1 MELHLLVLRERK
13 NIFLARQISARQ
25 RGAVMA
31 FIPDLASLLSLLVET
46 DYNFKKITAVF
57 FGSCLK
63 KFHSVG
69 NCLFIKQNAKLFQ
82 HNHLLFEICWGYL
95 FCSIRLSSGCP
106 FHPVESK
113 SCNRTEFGRTYRTY
127 RIFTVL

>member
-13 NIFLARQISARQ
+13 NIFLARQISVRQ

-31 FIPDLASLLSLLVET
+31 FIPDLASLLSMLIET

-63 KFHSVG
+63 EFHSVE
-69 NCLFIKQNAKLFQ
+69 NCLFI
-82 HNHLLFEICWGYL
+82 
-95 FCSIRLSSGCP
+95 
-106 FHPVESK
+106 
-113 SCNRTEFGRTYRTY
+113 
-127 RIFTVL
+127 